1 MLHFLL
7 GGYDLEMIEI
17 RNLLEENNFLFSDKN
32 LSWGASVDNYSDVIL
47 AHPLHHFVGVELA
60 VRNPSLLPKYYI
72 EIDHHNDK
80 VNLPYCATFEIKIG
94 MNTSDSNAN
103 GL

>member
-32 LSWGASVDNYSDVIL
+32 FSLGASVDNYSDVIL
-47 AHPLHHFVGVELA
+47 AVM
-60 VRNPSLLPKYYI
+60 VR
-72 EIDHHNDK
+72 
-80 VNLPYCATFEIKIG
+80 KIRY
-94 MNTSDSNAN
+94 S
-103 GL
+103 